1 MNTMNDSK
9 EMHGICTLA
18 AYSGRPML
26 SFPLLL
32 KAYRKEH
39 HCTQSQLARALCNV
53 STRTLQKWE
62 TGEHCPPE
70 WVVKMVIDRLN
81 TMQPPERIITPYQH
95 KKLAAIVANKIASS
109 KEHQDALITMVEIQ
123 A

>member
-1 MNTMNDSK
+1 
-9 EMHGICTLA
+9 
-18 AYSGRPML
+18 ML
-26 SFPLLL
+26 SFPSLL

-62 TGEHCPPE
+62 SGEHCPPE

-81 TMQPPERIITPYQH
+81 TMPPPEQIITPYQH
-95 KKLAAIVANKIASS
+95 KKLAAIVANKIACS
-109 KEHQDALITMVEIQ
+109 KEHQDALIAMIEIQ